1 MEIKPPKKFLILSIR
16 WNRVK
21 FRGLGL
27 FEILRLI
34 MNFKNLKIFSSHSNS
49 FIGII
54 ETKDSSLLKLSKSF

>member
-49 FIGII
+49 FI
-54 ETKDSSLLKLSKSF
+54 ETKDFSLLKLSKSF

>member
-1 MEIKPPKKFLILSIR
+1 MEIKAPKKFLILSIR

-34 MNFKNLKIFSSHSNS
+34 MNFKNLKIFSSHSNLLV
-49 FIGII
+49 
-54 ETKDSSLLKLSKSF
+54 SLKRKILLC

>member
-34 MNFKNLKIFSSHSNS
+34 TNFKNLKIFSSHS

-54 ETKDSSLLKLSKSF
+54 ETKDFSLLKLSKSF